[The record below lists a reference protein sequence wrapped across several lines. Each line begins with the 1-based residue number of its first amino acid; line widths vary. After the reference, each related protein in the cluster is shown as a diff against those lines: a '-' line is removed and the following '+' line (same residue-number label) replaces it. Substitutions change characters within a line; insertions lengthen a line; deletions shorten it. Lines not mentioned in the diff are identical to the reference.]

1 VNPRLTGGVIVK
13 NDEPRK
19 FNFFEQIWSL
29 VTNPQFV
36 RTLDAAAIGRLV
48 ALKEAAGKL
57 RTVAIVDP
65 LTQWVL
71 RPVHLWLFRIL
82 SSIAEDGTFDQ
93 IKAFLSFSHLGRFK
107 FIDPS
112 CSSLDL
118 SAATDRLP
126 LELQVR
132 LLSYP
137 FGKEFALN

>member
-36 RTLDAAAIGRLV
+36 RTLDGAAIGRLV

-65 LTQWVL
+65 LTQ
-71 RPVHLWLFRIL
+71 
-82 SSIAEDGTFDQ
+82 
-93 IKAFLSFSHLGRFK
+93 
-107 FIDPS
+107 
-112 CSSLDL
+112 
-118 SAATDRLP
+118 
-126 LELQVR
+126 
-132 LLSYP
+132 
-137 FGKEFALN
+137 